1 MIGGMIGS
9 GKWKKQQLLEGDWHF
24 PIQKHQL
31 LGFQYTKR
39 KKVKSYVDFKNRSI
53 DLIFLST
60 FFINHI

>member
-9 GKWKKQQLLEGDWHF
+9 GKWKKQQLLEGARHF

-39 KKVKSYVDFKNRSI
+39 KKIWSYA
-53 DLIFLST
+53 L
-60 FFINHI
+60 